1 MIPIP
6 GLKGKRHIRFCTY
19 VVASYL
25 CFPHCCE
32 DDILRDLRRKGGR
45 GANELV
51 SFFFYFIFV
60 LQNLVIQWSW
70 AHMGECIFFSFS
82 FSWGKDTG
90 IFLGLLFFLHFFLFL
105 FFFILVS
112 LLASSSH
119 PHRHHIPSSL
129 AIHGKSLSGLFFPF
143 SISDSFLLL
152 ILFSRFS
159 TLLFIVLY

>member
-90 IFLGLLFFLHFFLFL
+90 IFLGLLFFPSFF
-105 FFFILVS
+105 S
-112 LLASSSH
+112 L
-119 PHRHHIPSSL
+119 
-129 AIHGKSLSGLFFPF
+129 
-143 SISDSFLLL
+143 SFLLHSCISSCFLITSSSPSYSFFFSNTREIFIGSFFSFFYFRFFFASYL
-152 ILFSRFS
+152 IL
-159 TLLFIVLY
+159 